1 MLLSLNSFGFFRE
14 LFKSSVKGRE
24 YLLELLL
31 PLSCLPPYLL
41 CSLRADPGRASS
53 HQLIAIQ
60 LFNLG
65 VCPLR
70 PLHETEALT
79 HDLCCLGLVVQV
91 LAKKLQLVRVLS
103 QGVLQLVT

>member
-1 MLLSLNSFGFFRE
+1 MLLSLNSFSFFRE
-14 LFKSSVKGRE
+14 LFKPSVKLRE

-41 CSLRADPGRASS
+41 GSLRADLSNAPTR
-53 HQLIAIQ
+53 QLIAIQ

-70 PLHETEALT
+70 PLHEAEALT

-91 LAKKLQLVRVLS
+91 LAEDLQLVRVLS
-103 QGVLQLVT
+103 QGVLQLVA